1 MKLRLVWLGKTRDA
15 HLAALA
21 KDFANRIGHSL
32 PIEITELKDVKT
44 GDGERRLELEASRI
58 LGTIDGSDRVI
69 LLDAS
74 GSMWSSSQLADFLG
88 KHMNEEQRR
97 LTFVIGGFGGTAESV
112 RKRAGRSRTAGQRLA
127 LRVRSDGLPPRGEE
141 PELERVKERLAH
153 SRNV

>member
-44 GDGERRLELEASRI
+44 GDGERRLEVEGSRI

-74 GSMWSSSQLADFLG
+74 GSMWSSSQLADLLG

-112 RKRAGRSRTAGQRLA
+112 RKRADRKWSLSPLTFTHDMTRVLVLEQLYRALA
-127 LRVRSDGLPPRGEE
+127 ILNNHPYS
-141 PELERVKERLAH
+141 K
-153 SRNV
+153 

>member
-1 MKLRLVWLGKTRDA
+1 MKLRLVWLGKTRDP

-21 KDFANRIGHSL
+21 KDFAARIEHSL

-44 GDGERRLELEASRI
+44 GDGERRLQDEASRI
-58 LGTIDGSDRVI
+58 LGALDGSDRVI

-74 GSMWSSSQLADFLG
+74 GSMWSSSQLAGFLG

-112 RKRAGRSRTAGQRLA
+112 RKRADRKWSLSPLTFTHDMTRVLVLEQLYRALA
-127 LRVRSDGLPPRGEE
+127 ILNNHPYS
-141 PELERVKERLAH
+141 K
-153 SRNV
+153 

>member
-1 MKLRLVWLGKTRDA
+1 MKLRLVWLGKTRDP

-21 KDFANRIGHSL
+21 KDFAARIEHSL

-44 GDGERRLELEASRI
+44 GDGERRLQDEASRI

-69 LLDAS
+69 LLDA
-74 GSMWSSSQLADFLG
+74 GGAMWSSSQLAEFLS

-112 RKRAGRSRTAGQRLA
+112 RKRADRKWSLSPLTFTHDMTRVLVLEQLYRALA
-127 LRVRSDGLPPRGEE
+127 ILNNHPYS
-141 PELERVKERLAH
+141 K
-153 SRNV
+153 

>member
-44 GDGERRLELEASRI
+44 GVGERRLEVEASRI

-74 GSMWSSSQLADFLG
+74 GSMWNSSQLADFLG

-97 LTFVIGGFGGTAESV
+97 LTFVIGGFGGTGESV
-112 RKRAGRSRTAGQRLA
+112 RKRADRKWSLSPLTFTHDMTRVLVLEQLYRALA
-127 LRVRSDGLPPRGEE
+127 ILNNHPYS
-141 PELERVKERLAH
+141 K
-153 SRNV
+153 

>member
-1 MKLRLVWLGKTRDA
+1 MKLRVVWLGKTRDP
-15 HLAALA
+15 HLASLA
-21 KDFANRIGHSL
+21 KDFAARIEHSL

-44 GDGERRLELEASRI
+44 GDGDRRLQDEASRI

-74 GSMWSSSQLADFLG
+74 GPMWNSNQLAEFLG

-112 RKRAGRSRTAGQRLA
+112 RKRADRKWSLSPLTFTHDMTRVLVLEQLYRALA
-127 LRVRSDGLPPRGEE
+127 ILNNHPYS
-141 PELERVKERLAH
+141 K
-153 SRNV
+153 